1 MSFYIESALVDN
13 KRIELVPQSTHDIGN
28 KYTVLIGRNGTGKSI
43 FLSKLAN
50 SLCSIQ
56 MENKYLKRDFDI
68 NEKNNTKMSFN
79 IVNDGV
85 ENEIRLEGR
94 KFVGGDSKYL
104 LPSVLTC
111 ISTSPFDKFSSE
123 RRFYNSKN
131 EVNTFY
137 HYFGLK
143 ELGRENA
150 IHAFIEKILYSKIN
164 SLLQSD
170 RESFEKILGFLNYQP
185 KIKLEFRTR
194 ISFKTLFKLDDEE
207 LVSQIERPIF
217 THTGVYRRS
226 KSQSDYDV
234 SRIRNALL
242 FINDYILSSSDRRSS
257 AEARYFD
264 VEINALDENMIN
276 IPEIVMHE
284 ILYLMKLNLLSIR
297 DIYLYK
303 KSGDEVVLYEAS
315 SGEQCLLINTF
326 GIANCIAD
334 NALILID
341 EPEVSL
347 HPEWQEVYIEL
358 LMDVFSHKKGCHFI
372 IATHSP
378 QIISNLKKDN
388 CFITTL
394 ENGKTYH
401 AKDFINKSADF
412 QLATLMEAPGHEN
425 EYLKRLAVNIL
436 SKISANE
443 KLSEQDIND
452 VLWLKD
458 ISKNIEPN
466 DTVMFLIG
474 LIVKSKVSL
483 K

>member
-1 MSFYIESALVDN
+1 MEKTEQVKVF
-13 KRIELVPQSTHDIGN
+13 
-28 KYTVLIGRNGTGKSI
+28 

-56 MENKYLKRDFDI
+56 VENKYLKRDFDS
-68 NEKNNTKMSFN
+68 NKKNNAKMSFN

-85 ENEIRLEGR
+85 GNEIRLEGR
-94 KFVGGDSKYL
+94 KFIDGDSKYL

-123 RRFYNSKN
+123 RRFYNSKHDI
-131 EVNTFY
+131 NTFY

-143 ELGRENA
+143 DLGRKNA
-150 IHAFIEKILYSKIN
+150 IHAFIEKILYSRIN
-164 SLLQSD
+164 SSLKND

-185 KIKLEFRTR
+185 KIKIEFRTR
-194 ISFKTLFKLDDEE
+194 VRLKKLFELDDEE
-207 LVSQIERPIF
+207 LIRQIEKPIF
-217 THTGVYRRS
+217 TPTGIYKWS
-226 KSQSDYDV
+226 KNQSNYDV
-234 SRIRNALL
+234 PRIRNSL
-242 FINDYILSSSDRRSS
+242 FLINDYILASSDIRSNS
-257 AEARYFD
+257 GSEARYFD
-264 VEINALDENMIN
+264 VEINALNENMIN
-276 IPEIVMHE
+276 ISEHVMHE
-284 ILYLMKLNLLSIR
+284 MLYLMELNLLSIR

-303 KSGDEVVLYEAS
+303 KSGDEVILYEAS

-326 GIANCIAD
+326 GIANSIAD

-412 QLATLMEAPGHEN
+412 QLATLMETPGHEN

-443 KLSEQDIND
+443 ELSDQDIND

-458 ISKNIEPN
+458 ISKNLEPN

>member
-1 MSFYIESALVDN
+1 M
-13 KRIELVPQSTHDIGN
+13 
-28 KYTVLIGRNGTGKSI
+28 
-43 FLSKLAN
+43 
-50 SLCSIQ
+50 
-56 MENKYLKRDFDI
+56 
-68 NEKNNTKMSFN
+68 
-79 IVNDGV
+79 
-85 ENEIRLEGR
+85 
-94 KFVGGDSKYL
+94 
-104 LPSVLTC
+104 
-111 ISTSPFDKFSSE
+111 
-123 RRFYNSKN
+123 
-131 EVNTFY
+131 
-137 HYFGLK
+137 
-143 ELGRENA
+143 
-150 IHAFIEKILYSKIN
+150 
-164 SLLQSD
+164 
-170 RESFEKILGFLNYQP
+170 GFLNYQP
-185 KIKLEFRTR
+185 KIKIEFRTR
-194 ISFKTLFKLDDEE
+194 VRLKKLFELDDEE
-207 LVSQIERPIF
+207 LIRQIEKPIF
-217 THTGVYRRS
+217 TPTGIYKWS
-226 KSQSDYDV
+226 KNQSNYDV
-234 SRIRNALL
+234 PRIRNSL
-242 FINDYILSSSDRRSS
+242 FLINDYILASSDIRSNS
-257 AEARYFD
+257 GSEARYFD
-264 VEINALDENMIN
+264 VEINALNENMIN
-276 IPEIVMHE
+276 ISEHVMHE
-284 ILYLMKLNLLSIR
+284 MLYLMELNLLSIR

-303 KSGDEVVLYEAS
+303 KSGDEVILYEAS

-326 GIANCIAD
+326 GIANSIAD

-412 QLATLMEAPGHEN
+412 QLATLMETPGHEN

-443 KLSEQDIND
+443 ELSDQDIND

-458 ISKNIEPN
+458 ISKNLEPN

>member
-1 MSFYIESALVDN
+1 
-13 KRIELVPQSTHDIGN
+13 
-28 KYTVLIGRNGTGKSI
+28 
-43 FLSKLAN
+43 
-50 SLCSIQ
+50 
-56 MENKYLKRDFDI
+56 
-68 NEKNNTKMSFN
+68 
-79 IVNDGV
+79 
-85 ENEIRLEGR
+85 
-94 KFVGGDSKYL
+94 
-104 LPSVLTC
+104 
-111 ISTSPFDKFSSE
+111 
-123 RRFYNSKN
+123 
-131 EVNTFY
+131 
-137 HYFGLK
+137 
-143 ELGRENA
+143 
-150 IHAFIEKILYSKIN
+150 
-164 SLLQSD
+164 
-170 RESFEKILGFLNYQP
+170 
-185 KIKLEFRTR
+185 
-194 ISFKTLFKLDDEE
+194 LFKLDDEE

-372 IATHSP
+372 I
-378 QIISNLKKDN
+378 
-388 CFITTL
+388 
-394 ENGKTYH
+394 
-401 AKDFINKSADF
+401 
-412 QLATLMEAPGHEN
+412 
-425 EYLKRLAVNIL
+425 
-436 SKISANE
+436 
-443 KLSEQDIND
+443 
-452 VLWLKD
+452 
-458 ISKNIEPN
+458 
-466 DTVMFLIG
+466 
-474 LIVKSKVSL
+474 
-483 K
+483 

>member
-143 ELGRENA
+143 ELGRKNA

-264 VEINALDENMIN
+264 VEINALDENM
-276 IPEIVMHE
+276 
-284 ILYLMKLNLLSIR
+284 
-297 DIYLYK
+297 
-303 KSGDEVVLYEAS
+303 
-315 SGEQCLLINTF
+315 
-326 GIANCIAD
+326 
-334 NALILID
+334 
-341 EPEVSL
+341 
-347 HPEWQEVYIEL
+347 
-358 LMDVFSHKKGCHFI
+358 
-372 IATHSP
+372 
-378 QIISNLKKDN
+378 
-388 CFITTL
+388 
-394 ENGKTYH
+394 
-401 AKDFINKSADF
+401 
-412 QLATLMEAPGHEN
+412 
-425 EYLKRLAVNIL
+425 
-436 SKISANE
+436 
-443 KLSEQDIND
+443 
-452 VLWLKD
+452 
-458 ISKNIEPN
+458 
-466 DTVMFLIG
+466 
-474 LIVKSKVSL
+474 
-483 K
+483 